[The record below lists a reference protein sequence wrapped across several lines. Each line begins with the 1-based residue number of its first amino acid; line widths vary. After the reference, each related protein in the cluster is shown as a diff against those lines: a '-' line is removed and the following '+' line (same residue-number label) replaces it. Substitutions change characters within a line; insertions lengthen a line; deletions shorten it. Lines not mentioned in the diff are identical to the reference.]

1 MHNGTLNTLFS
12 SRMDEI
18 SMTLDINLFK
28 NWLFSVVVSLKK
40 KQWKV
45 YIRTI
50 HFSMYKNDNIFRNF
64 D

>member
-1 MHNGTLNTLFS
+1 MHNGTVNTLFS

-50 HFSMYKNDNIFRNF
+50 SFSMYKNDNIFRNF

>member
-50 HFSMYKNDNIFRNF
+50 SFSMYKNDNIFRNF